1 MGSTMHS
8 YWILVALLLP
18 LMSTLSPSPLRLFFL
33 GAGLIGVDRLPA
45 AGGQGIRRFTPILK
59 ERIFVKRPP
68 LFNTSGAFCFI
79 ICIRQARFGGH
90 FKTPGF
96 YDKIDCIGLFF
107 MAPSS
112 YAVSAGA
119 STATWQDVW
128 TDPDGSV
135 LLNAEHWYYS
145 YTHDITDNGFD
156 VGQDLVTSYDLSIGL
171 YDDSDCDR
179 SEWAWID
186 LPGLVTDGIF
196 KIDYEDIQR
205 GWSIAGLISL
215 NTTGTLGVEITR
227 LAGDFYFG
235 ESTLNAY
242 GCEANPVPLPASAI
256 LLGTGLVGLIGFR
269 RRTAKISD

>member
-1 MGSTMHS
+1 MTKSIALAS
-8 YWILVALLLP
+8 FLWLLL
-18 LMSTLSPSPLRLFFL
+18 
-33 GAGLIGVDRLPA
+33 
-45 AGGQGIRRFTPILK
+45 
-59 ERIFVKRPP
+59 
-68 LFNTSGAFCFI
+68 
-79 ICIRQARFGGH
+79 
-90 FKTPGF
+90 
-96 YDKIDCIGLFF
+96 
-107 MAPSS
+107 S

-119 STATWQDVW
+119 STATWEDVW

-179 SEWAWID
+179 SEWAWIN